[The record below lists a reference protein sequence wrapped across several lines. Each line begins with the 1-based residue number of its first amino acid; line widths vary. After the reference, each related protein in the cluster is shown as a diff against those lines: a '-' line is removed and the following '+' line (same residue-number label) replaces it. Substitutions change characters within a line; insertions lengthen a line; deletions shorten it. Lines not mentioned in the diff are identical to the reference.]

1 MHRSLG
7 IAAAGAGLCFLGY
20 CIYFDHKR
28 RSDPLFKQKLQEK
41 RKKAKQ
47 NQKKSSSSGPLP
59 DLSNPEAR
67 QKFFLQEIQIAEE
80 LLEKGDSTA
89 GVEHLSNAVAA
100 CSQPQQ
106 LLMVLQQTLPPQ
118 VYHMLLDSLPAAG
131 ERLASAVP
139 AMGGMSILEEEDVE

>member
-7 IAAAGAGLCFLGY
+7 IAAAGVGLCFLGY
-20 CIYFDHKR
+20 CIYFDQKR
-28 RSDPLFKQKLQEK
+28 RSDPLFKQKLIEK

-47 NQKKSSSSGPLP
+47 NQKKSSSGQFP
-59 DLSNPEAR
+59 DLSNPETR
-67 QKFFLQEIQIAEE
+67 QKFFLQEIQVAEE
-80 LLEKGDSTA
+80 FLEKGDSTA

-118 VYHMLLDSLPAAG
+118 VYHMLIDSLPAAG

-139 AMGGMSILEEEDVE
+139 GMGGMGILEEEDVE